1 MPRWFFILFVFLV
14 MQLLLWLFARSLRFL
29 LGDRPRRHLTASIFV
44 LADGLLLVT
53 MTRLFP
59 VLFIVQAWMIASLW
73 LWFMVAA
80 VAYPLYRIGRRFA
93 PQRAAR
99 AIAARTA
106 RGVPA
111 ATPQAPAT
119 MMTEIVARTSRV
131 VRKVMRAAAS
141 AR

>member
-1 MPRWFFILFVFLV
+1 MPRWFFVLFVFLV
-14 MQLLLWLFARSLRFL
+14 MQLLLWVFARSLRFL
-29 LGDRPRRHLTASIFV
+29 LGDRPRRHLTALIFV

-80 VAYPLYRIGRRFA
+80 VAYPLYRIGRHFA

-99 AIAARTA
+99 LLRVFLPVGFAARA
-106 RGVPA
+106 C
-111 ATPQAPAT
+111 
-119 MMTEIVARTSRV
+119 ENL
-131 VRKVMRAAAS
+131 
-141 AR
+141 